1 MPLLQEFMG
10 KIYQFYY
17 LCAMQKIDLKSF
29 SESELKQYFKEMG
42 HKPFRADQ
50 VLHWIY
56 NRNASSFEEMDNI
69 PKALR
74 EDLIEKATLRTLEEV
89 GREESMDGT
98 VKWLYKTHDGYF
110 IETVLIPR
118 LERNSVCVSTQVGCG
133 MGCKFCRTA
142 RMGLKRHLDS
152 GEILEQFIRTNEWLE
167 QENQAKLT
175 NIIYMGMGEPL
186 HNYNN
191 VKKSVLW
198 LHHQKYFGLS
208 RKRITISTS
217 GVVPN
222 IQAMADD
229 ELPANLAVSLNG
241 TNDAMRKSIM
251 PITDRYP
258 LDKLLEAVD
267 NFIGDMGRG
276 VTFEYILI
284 KDITCTPDAARELL
298 KIVRPRKVKI
308 NAIVINQSDDPAL
321 EAPSPEEVEEFMQII
336 RDGNEIITIRQPRG
350 RDIKAACGQLAHHK
364 TKVT

>member
-1 MPLLQEFMG
+1 ME
-10 KIYQFYY
+10 
-17 LCAMQKIDLKSF
+17 KIDLKSL
-29 SESELKQYFKEMG
+29 SETEVKSLFKDMG

-56 NRNASSFEEMDNI
+56 NRSAKSFDEMDNV
-69 PKALR
+69 PKAVRDDLNERAFLR
-74 EDLIEKATLRTLEEV
+74 SLEEV
-89 GREESMDGT
+89 GCEESMDGT
-98 VKWLYKTHDGYF
+98 VKWLFKTLDGYF

-118 LERNSVCVSTQVGCG
+118 LERNSVCVSTQVGCA

-142 RMGLKRHLDS
+142 RMGLKRHLNA
-152 GEILEQFIRTNEWLE
+152 GEILEQFIKTNEWLAK
-167 QENQAKLT
+167 ENQVPLT

-186 HNYNN
+186 HNYNH
-191 VKKSVLW
+191 VKTSVNW

-229 ELPANLAVSLNG
+229 RLPANLAVSLNG
-241 TNDAMRKSIM
+241 TNDEMRKSIM

-267 NFIGDMGRG
+267 NFIKEMERG

-284 KDITCTPDAARELL
+284 KDITCTPQAAKELL
-298 KIVRPRKVKI
+298 KIIRPRKVKV
-308 NAIVINQSDDPAL
+308 NAIVINESDDPNL
-321 EAPSPEEVEEFMQII
+321 LPPSPEEIEEFMQII
-336 RDGNEIITIRQPRG
+336 REGNEIITIRQPRG
-350 RDIKAACGQLAHHK
+350 RDIKAACGQLAHHT
-364 TKVT
+364 TKDD

>member
-1 MPLLQEFMG
+1 ME
-10 KIYQFYY
+10 
-17 LCAMQKIDLKSF
+17 KIDLKSL
-29 SESELKQYFKEMG
+29 SETEVKSLFKGMG

-56 NRNASSFEEMDNI
+56 NRSAKSFDEMDNV
-69 PKALR
+69 PKAVRDDLNERAFLR
-74 EDLIEKATLRTLEEV
+74 SLEEV
-89 GREESMDGT
+89 GCEESMDGT
-98 VKWLYKTHDGYF
+98 VKWLFKTLDGYF

-118 LERNSVCVSTQVGCG
+118 LERNSVCVSTQVGCA

-142 RMGLKRHLDS
+142 RMGLKRHLNA
-152 GEILEQFIRTNEWLE
+152 GEILEQFIKTNEWLAK
-167 QENQAKLT
+167 ENQVPLT

-186 HNYNN
+186 HNYNH
-191 VKKSVLW
+191 VKTSVNW

-229 ELPANLAVSLNG
+229 RLPANLAVSLNG
-241 TNDAMRKSIM
+241 TNDEMRKSIM

-267 NFIGDMGRG
+267 NFIKEMERG

-284 KDITCTPDAARELL
+284 KDITCTPQAAKELL
-298 KIVRPRKVKI
+298 KIIRPRKVKV
-308 NAIVINQSDDPAL
+308 NAIVINESDDPNL
-321 EAPSPEEVEEFMQII
+321 LPPSPEEIEEFMQII
-336 RDGNEIITIRQPRG
+336 REGNEIITIRQPRG
-350 RDIKAACGQLAHHK
+350 RDIKAACGQLAHHT
-364 TKVT
+364 TKDD

>member
-1 MPLLQEFMG
+1 
-10 KIYQFYY
+10 
-17 LCAMQKIDLKSF
+17 MQKIDLKSF
-29 SESELKQYFKEMG
+29 TESELKQYFKELG
-42 HKPFRADQ
+42 HKPFRTDQ
-50 VLHWIY
+50 VLHWMY
-56 NRNASSFEEMDNI
+56 NRSASKFSQMDNV
-69 PKALR
+69 PKGLR
-74 EDLIEKATLRTLEEV
+74 EELEGLATLRVLEEV

-118 LERNSVCVSTQVGCG
+118 LERNSVCVSTQVGCR

-142 RMGLKRHLDS
+142 RMGLKRHLES
-152 GEILEQFIRTNEWLE
+152 GEILEQFIRTNEWLVQE
-167 QENQAKLT
+167 QQAKLT

-186 HNYNN
+186 HNYQN

-217 GVVPN
+217 GVVPE

-229 ELPANLAVSLNG
+229 RLPANLAVSLNG
-241 TNDAMRKSIM
+241 SNDEMRKSIM
-251 PITDRYP
+251 PITHKYP
-258 LDKLLEAVD
+258 LDQLLQAVD
-267 NFIGDMGRG
+267 NFIGEMDRG

-284 KDITCTPDAARELL
+284 KNITCTPQAARELL

-308 NAIVINQSDDPAL
+308 NAIVINQSDDPTL
-321 EAPSPEEVEEFMQII
+321 EAPSPEEVEEFLQII

-364 TKVT
+364 TKVA